1 MRIDESRIKAINALA
16 DKLVRQGR
24 NDSRTVQQRRDAL
37 NQRWRAMQGA
47 LSEYRQDLAGAL
59 EIHAF
64 NRDVDDTEGRISEK
78 TILLNAAEEGKDL
91 PQVSFNSYLFFS
103 LRRFVTF
110 IFMDRKSILLVE
122 TYDAFLL
129 G

>member
-24 NDSRTVQQRRDAL
+24 NDARAVQQRRDEL

-47 LSEYRQDLAGAL
+47 LGEYRQDLAGAL

-64 NRDVDDTEGRISEK
+64 NRDVDDTEERITEK
-78 TILLNAAEEGKDL
+78 TILLNAADEGKDL
-91 PQVSFNSYLFFS
+91 PQVREIF
-103 LRRFVTF
+103 RF
-110 IFMDRKSILLVE
+110 KQS
-122 TYDAFLL
+122 
-129 G
+129 